1 MKPSIVSLK
10 GESPIGVCGVCE
22 DIGWV
27 VAKDTAA
34 DWFIC
39 QECVHDA
46 LTIDCFLVSNSKLLK
61 IRHPKPKEFR
71 GVNDH

>member
-10 GESPIGVCGVCE
+10 GEGMISICGVCDE
-22 DIGWV
+22 IGWV
-27 VAKDTAA
+27 VAKDTAT
-34 DWFIC
+34 DWDIC
-39 QECVHDA
+39 PECVHDA
-46 LTIDCFLVSNSKLLK
+46 LTLDCFLVNNSKLLK